1 MLVLSRHQYDSVMI
15 DEDIEITV
23 VEIKGNTVKLG
34 VTAPRGRRICRSEL
48 YMKLHLPQAAALQS
62 DAETDAN

>member
-48 YMKLHLPQAAALQS
+48 YMKLHVPQVAALQPTVE
-62 DAETDAN
+62 AEID